1 MDDAVAC
8 PLCGGRAQRI
18 FAPVPIIFKGP
29 GFYVTDQR
37 GPDPSATAEGK
48 PTDSKAGDGK
58 KDTVK
63 ASTPEKKVSPA
74 LKGSNA
80 KD

>member
-37 GPDPSATAEGK
+37 GPDPSASAESK
-48 PTDSKAGDGK
+48 PADSKSGDS
-58 KDTVK
+58 KDKVK
-63 ASTPEKKVSPA
+63 AGTSEKKVSPA
-74 LKGSNA
+74 FEGSNA